1 MGGSVVAFER
11 QLARC
16 LVVWFGSAFFL
27 KGISSLFVDETTSLT
42 ITFYGSLIIG
52 VGFFLLSMW
61 VMTCSSVTEFKA
73 ELRMGVWVLCGILL
87 IPILLLSYFYLRH

>member
-11 QLARC
+11 QLGRC

-27 KGISSLFVDETTSLT
+27 KGISSLFVDEMTSLT

-73 ELRMGVWVLCGILL
+73 ELRVGVWVLCGILL